1 MKQLT
6 EQTISKINECLNK
19 GYYLYL
25 YYSESYKEFW
35 IDAIDPSVY
44 PGKTKE
50 DLKKIL
56 RVSDIY
62 NNLQDLEVARRKLNY
77 DNNCVI
83 HLDTA
88 KKIKRLESTAANFS
102 LGMNFE
108 RLDEKWDKFISE
120 HPDSQKFF
128 EEFFK
133 FRVSAKR
140 FANVLSNLTNDA
152 IGIDDFYFS

>member
-6 EQTISKINECLNK
+6 EQITNKINECLNK

-25 YYSESYKEFW
+25 YHSASYKEFW
-35 IDAIDPSVY
+35 IDVIDPSSY

-50 DLKKIL
+50 DLKKIFH
-56 RVSDIY
+56 SDIY
-62 NNLQDLEVARRKLNY
+62 DNLQDLEAARRRLNY
-77 DNNCVI
+77 DNNYVM

-88 KKIKRLESTAANFS
+88 KKIKRLEETAANFS
-102 LGMNFE
+102 LGMDFK

-128 EEFFK
+128 DEFFK
-133 FRVSAKR
+133 FRETAKQ
-140 FANVLSNLTNDA
+140 FADVLSNLTNDA
-152 IGIDDFYFS
+152 IGTDDFYFN

>member
-35 IDAIDPSVY
+35 IDAIDPSAY

-62 NNLQDLEVARRKLNY
+62 DNLQDLEAARRRLNY
-77 DNNCVI
+77 DNNCII

-88 KKIKRLESTAANFS
+88 KKIKRLENTSASFS

-120 HPDSQKFF
+120 RPDSQKFF

-133 FRVSAKR
+133 FREAAKR
-140 FANVLSNLTNDA
+140 FANVLSNLTNEA
-152 IGIDDFYFS
+152 IGADDFYFS

>member
-1 MKQLT
+1 MT
-6 EQTISKINECLNK
+6 NKINECLNK

-25 YYSESYKEFW
+25 YYSASYKEFW
-35 IDAIDPSVY
+35 IDAIDPNTY

-50 DLKKIL
+50 DLKRIFK
-56 RVSDIY
+56 SDIY
-62 NNLQDLEVARRKLNY
+62 DNLREVEEARKRLNY
-77 DNNCVI
+77 DNNCI
-83 HLDTA
+83 MHLDTA
-88 KKIKRLESTAANFS
+88 KKIKRLENIAADFS

-108 RLDEKWDKFISE
+108 RLDERWDKFISE

-133 FRVSAKR
+133 FREAAKH

-152 IGIDDFYFS
+152 IGTDDFYFN